1 MVLRKIRFL
10 AGITALLLVMLA
22 IPALAGNGDTL
33 VSVGSPDTPF
43 PQNKQNEPAVAI
55 DPSNPNVVV
64 AGANDEIDLEPCVGS
79 SCPFTAGV
87 GVSGIYFSDDRGATW
102 TQPTYTGYSARSG
115 TPGPGPIGT
124 LPNYFENGLVSD
136 GDPILAFGPQPG
148 TDGDFS
154 WSNGSRLYY
163 SNLTSNFST
172 ERDEGVF
179 RGFEAIAVS
188 HADNLAAAADGDA
201 SAWSDPVVVAAK
213 RQSRTTFSDKENLW
227 ADNAASSPHFG
238 NVYVCWVSFRSNGLG
253 GAPEPLMFS
262 RSIDGGDNFSN
273 PKQVTAAV
281 NNNVNNGRQGCLVRT
296 DSQGTVYVF
305 WEGSV
310 KKQSV
315 QLMARSFDGGV
326 SFEKALAVAS
336 VVDVGGFD
344 PVQGRLT
351 FDGVAGARTNS
362 FPSVDIANGAPTGN
376 GPDTIVMVWS
386 DARNGLND
394 EEALLQASTDGG
406 ETWSAPV
413 NAADANDRPDFPW
426 VAISP
431 NGEDVYVT
439 YNGFLDPWRDN
450 LDESRHFQGVVRHA
464 DFPGLS
470 FLTVHRGGIGDGRAS
485 SANSQAVE
493 FLGDYNFV
501 DATND
506 FASAV
511 WIDARNAAIC
521 PETNAFRAGLAGL
534 GQFVPPP
541 APATDCPATFG
552 NTDIFGILIDDPTP

>member
-1 MVLRKIRFL
+1 
-10 AGITALLLVMLA
+10 
-22 IPALAGNGDTL
+22 
-33 VSVGSPDTPF
+33 
-43 PQNKQNEPAVAI
+43 
-55 DPSNPNVVV
+55 
-64 AGANDEIDLEPCVGS
+64 
-79 SCPFTAGV
+79 
-87 GVSGIYFSDDRGATW
+87 
-102 TQPTYTGYSARSG
+102 
-115 TPGPGPIGT
+115 
-124 LPNYFENGLVSD
+124 
-136 GDPILAFGPQPG
+136 
-148 TDGDFS
+148 
-154 WSNGSRLYY
+154 
-163 SNLTSNFST
+163 
-172 ERDEGVF
+172 
-179 RGFEAIAVS
+179 
-188 HADNLAAAADGDA
+188 
-201 SAWSDPVVVAAK
+201 
-213 RQSRTTFSDKENLW
+213 
-227 ADNAASSPHFG
+227 
-238 NVYVCWVSFRSNGLG
+238 
-253 GAPEPLMFS
+253 MFS

-326 SFEKALAVAS
+326 SFEKGSAVAS

-362 FPSVDIANGAPTGN
+362 FPSVDIANGAPAGN

-386 DARNGLND
+386 DARNGLDN

-413 NAADANDRPDFPW
+413 NAAEAGDRPDFPW

-431 NGEDVYVT
+431 DGTDVYVT
-439 YNGFLDPWRDN
+439 YNGFLDGWRDN
-450 LDESRHFQGVVRHA
+450 LDDSRRFQGVVRHA
-464 DFPGLS
+464 DLGGLNFS
-470 FLTVHRGGIGDGRAS
+470 TVHRGLVGDGRAS

-506 FASAV
+506 FAWAV
-511 WIDARNAAIC
+511 WIDARNAAVC
-521 PETNAFRAGLAGL
+521 AATNDFRAGLAGL
-534 GQFVPPP
+534 GPFVPPP

-552 NTDIFGILIDDPTP
+552 NTDIYGISITDPTR